1 MFGKQDINIGMIVP
15 TSKMA
20 LKVTCIQ
27 ACGGDIDKAGKLYD
41 YFVKGVSEL
50 PDFDPQRPST
60 LDQVRAAAG
69 DIFGWLEQNGEKV
82 SGLLQM
88 IRGTAAP
95 AAGAPPPGVPPI
107 PGNL

>member
-27 ACGGDIDKAGKLYD
+27 ACGGDIDKADKLYD

-50 PDFDPQRPST
+50 PDFDPQRPSAF
-60 LDQVRAAAG
+60 DQVRSAAS
-69 DIFGWLEQNGEKV
+69 DILGWLEQNGEKV

-88 IRGTAAP
+88 IRGGAAP
-95 AAGAPPPGVPPI
+95 SAGTPPQGVPPI
-107 PGNL
+107 PDNI